1 MRKLIAKLGSRFGF
15 WLLVAPVMAVLSLL
29 MIQIALIAWTT
40 TRSAPVATAIDV
52 GHRISWASLDMM
64 ILEGDDLAQLL
75 GWILAVGI
83 MGGAGAVLLRTLH
96 RKH

>member
-1 MRKLIAKLGSRFGF
+1 MRKLIAKSASRFGF

-29 MIQIALIAWTT
+29 MIQIVSIAWIA

-64 ILEGDDLAQLL
+64 ILEGDDFAQLL
-75 GWILAVGI
+75 GWILALGI
-83 MGGAGAVLLRTLH
+83 MGGVAAVLLRTLH